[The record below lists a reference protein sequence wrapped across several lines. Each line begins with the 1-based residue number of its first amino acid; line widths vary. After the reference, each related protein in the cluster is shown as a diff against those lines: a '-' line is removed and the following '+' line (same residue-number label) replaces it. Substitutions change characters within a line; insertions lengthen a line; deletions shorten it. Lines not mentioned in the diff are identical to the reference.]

1 MAAKVGKK
9 KGKKGLI
16 IGLVLLIVFIAVGA
30 VFGLAMAGKIN
41 IPGISPKKKVTPPAD
56 NKSKTKPKLPTK
68 PKEPV
73 VADETPVVKTFDK
86 QGAQKLAE
94 VWNEIPTEKLV
105 KVIDKWTPNDL
116 ALVMNEMDSTKAA
129 DVLGTLEPKRASQVS
144 LELKRIASQ
153 VTDDQL

>member
-1 MAAKVGKK
+1 MAAKGGKK

-16 IGLVLLIVFIAVGA
+16 IGLALLIVFIAAGA

-41 IPGISPKKKVTPPAD
+41 IPGISPKKKVAPPAD
-56 NKSKTKPKLPTK
+56 KKEKTKPKIQTK
-68 PKEPV
+68 PKDPV
-73 VADETPVVKTFDK
+73 VADDTPATKTIDK

-94 VWNEIPTEKLV
+94 VWNEMPTDKLV

-129 DVLGTLEPKRASQVS
+129 DILGTLQPKKASEVS
-144 LELKRIASQ
+144 IELKRIASQ
-153 VTDDQL
+153 VSEDQL